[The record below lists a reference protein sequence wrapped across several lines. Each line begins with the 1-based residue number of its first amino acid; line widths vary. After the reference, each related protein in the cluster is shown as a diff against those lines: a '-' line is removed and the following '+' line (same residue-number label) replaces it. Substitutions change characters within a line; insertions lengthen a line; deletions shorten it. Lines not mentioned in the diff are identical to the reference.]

1 MKKYDNLIFDFGG
14 VLLDLAVSRCK
25 EMFHALGFNEIDNLL
40 GTAHQKGILDRF
52 ERGLITG
59 PEFYDSLRSLIAGSG
74 KSADAITD
82 AQIWEAWVS
91 MAEAL
96 PAYRLAEIAKL
107 KREGYHVSALSNT
120 NCIHW
125 EYCRHFFV
133 DAGFPPEELFE
144 NIWLSYELHLAKPDV
159 TIFKKVLEVSG
170 YNPGR
175 TLFIDDAPRNC
186 QAAQACGIATF
197 NPQPRTDWR
206 QDLNAVL
213 T

>member
-25 EMFHALGFNEIDNLL
+25 EMFHALGFEEIDNLL

-59 PEFYDSLRSLIAGSG
+59 QEFYDSVRALIGEAG
-74 KSADAITD
+74 KDASVITD
-82 AQIWEAWVS
+82 ARIREAWVS

-96 PAYRLAEIAKL
+96 PAYRLEEIAKL

-125 EYCRHFFV
+125 DYCRHFFV

-144 NIWLSYELHLAKPDV
+144 NVWLSYEMHLAKPD
-159 TIFKKVLEVSG
+159 TAIFKKVLEVSG
-170 YNPGR
+170 YQPGR
-175 TLFIDDAPRNC
+175 TLFIDDAPKNC
-186 QAAQACGIATF
+186 QAAESCGIHTF

-206 QDLNAVL
+206 QAL
-213 T
+213 TSALS

>member
-25 EMFHALGFNEIDNLL
+25 QMFHALGFNGIDHLL

-52 ERGLITG
+52 ERGLITEQ
-59 PEFYDSLRSLIAGSG
+59 EFYDSLRALIGEGG
-74 KSADAITD
+74 KDTDAITD
-82 AQIWEAWVS
+82 ARIREAWVS

-96 PAYRLAEIAKL
+96 PAYRLQEIANL

-120 NCIHW
+120 NSIHW
-125 EYCRHFFV
+125 DYCRHFFV
-133 DAGFPPEELFE
+133 DAGYPPEELFE
-144 NIWLSYELHLAKPDV
+144 NIWLSYEMHLAKPDAA
-159 TIFKKVLEVSG
+159 IFKKVLEVSG
-170 YNPGR
+170 YQPGR
-175 TLFIDDAPRNC
+175 TLFIDDALQNC
-186 QAAQACGIATF
+186 QVAGSCGIHTF

-206 QDLNAVL
+206 RALTSVL